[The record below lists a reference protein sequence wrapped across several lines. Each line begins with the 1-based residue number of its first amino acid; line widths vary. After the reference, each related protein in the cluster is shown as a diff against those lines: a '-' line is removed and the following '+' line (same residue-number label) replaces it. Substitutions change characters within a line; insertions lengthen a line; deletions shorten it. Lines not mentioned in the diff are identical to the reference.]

1 MVEQYNKKL
10 KERHGNSIKVQIIS
24 CYDDDGEMYYAY
36 TTKFGVSDTYETPE
50 QAYKMAN
57 DYLTNIDLYC

>member
-10 KERHGNSIKVQIIS
+10 RERHGNSIKVEIIS
-24 CYDDDGEMYYAY
+24 CHDDDDEMYYAY

-50 QAYKMAN
+50 QAYQAAD
-57 DYLTNIDLYC
+57 DYLTNIDLYV